1 MPFHNYVTVPE
12 SGLPPDVPLSAAQT
26 RFVTVT

>member
-12 SGLPPDVPLSAAQT
+12 SGLPPDVPLPAAQT
-26 RFVTVT
+26 DLSP